1 MLESLPEEVRRFLFG
16 IAGLVPTALFA
27 RVLYHRK
34 LVKAGHR
41 RFWSRDLLWEGP
53 TAVLCAMIGGGLA
66 EGLGA
71 EGTAANGIV
80 GFVAWL
86 GPRGLEELV
95 FRFASRPGGTPPGM

>member
-1 MLESLPEEVRRFLFG
+1 MLENLPEEVRGFLIG
-16 IAGLVPTALFA
+16 VAGLVPTALTA
-27 RVLYHRK
+27 RMLYHRK

-53 TAVLCAMIGGGLA
+53 TAVLCAIIGGGLA
-66 EGLGA
+66 QWLGA
-71 EGTAANGIV
+71 EGMASNGIV

-95 FRFASRPGGTPPGM
+95 FRFASRPGGPPAA